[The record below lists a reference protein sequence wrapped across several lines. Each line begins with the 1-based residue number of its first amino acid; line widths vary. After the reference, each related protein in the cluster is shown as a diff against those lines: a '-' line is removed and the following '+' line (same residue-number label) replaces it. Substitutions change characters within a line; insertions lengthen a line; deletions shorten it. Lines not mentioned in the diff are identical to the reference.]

1 MKPQHF
7 PEPAMEKI
15 ELEFQGFTIL
25 AEQVVDLETV
35 WQKLLDL
42 GEDHPWVKD
51 ERIPYWA
58 EVWPSAIALS
68 KHLISRK
75 TFLQGKS
82 VLEIGCGL
90 AIPGIVA
97 AKLGAKVVIS
107 DYQQDA
113 LDLAKHNW
121 MLNHSQEPDC
131 LQLDWRDP
139 HPEMAADILLASDVA
154 YEKRSFEP
162 LIAAFST
169 LVKPGGTIFISEPG
183 RDFAREF
190 LEKLS
195 AQEYEKKETII
206 PVTWRKTKFE
216 INVWE
221 LRSIK

>member
-15 ELEFQGFTIL
+15 ELEFKGITIL

-68 KHLISRK
+68 KHLISKK